1 MSKPMTILKK
11 LVWVGLTAASLW
23 TTGTAGTNGFYV
35 PTFRGQ
41 PGTTSSLW
49 ETFTVPTGAPGNRPN
64 AGTDLSPVLSQWA
77 QGALITGTGN
87 IYNMTE
93 AGVFTISYSST
104 APLGIVVLQM
114 RTFGTELDYNSVRLS
129 YDGGVLLT
137 TRTETDR
144 VQVGQP
150 GTPGSGVYVS
160 SAWQWDLSGRN
171 VGQYSISFN
180 AAEHSLS
187 FDSALLDV
195 QAVPEP
201 GTLALL
207 AIGAG
212 FLVVGLRRRK

>member
-1 MSKPMTILKK
+1 MNILKR
-11 LVWVGLTAASLW
+11 LGVVSAAVASMWVPTM
-23 TTGTAGTNGFYV
+23 AGTNGFYI

-41 PGTTSSLW
+41 PGSTSSLW

-64 AGTDLSPVLSQWA
+64 FGTDLSPVLTQLTP
-77 QGALITGTGN
+77 GALITGTGN
-87 IYNMTE
+87 IYNMAE
-93 AGVFTISYSST
+93 ASAFTISYASGSG
-104 APLGIVVLQM
+104 PLGLVVLQT
-114 RTFGTELDYNSVRLS
+114 RTFGTELDYNTVRLT
-129 YDGGVLLT
+129 YDGGSLT
-137 TRTETDR
+137 ATRTETDR
-144 VQVGQP
+144 VQVGAP

-171 VGQYSISFN
+171 VSQYSISFN

-195 QAVPEP
+195 QVVPEP
-201 GTLALL
+201 GTLALM

>member
-1 MSKPMTILKK
+1 MNILKK
-11 LVWVGLTAASLW
+11 VSVIGTAVVSMWMTAM
-23 TTGTAGTNGFYV
+23 AGTNGFYI

-41 PGTTSSLW
+41 PGSTSSLW

-64 AGTDLSPVLSQWA
+64 FGNDLSPVLTQLTP
-77 QGALITGTGN
+77 GALITGTGN
-87 IYNMTE
+87 IYNMAE
-93 AGVFTISYSST
+93 ASAFTIGYASASG
-104 APLGIVVLQM
+104 PLGLVVLQA

-129 YDGGVLLT
+129 YDGGFLT
-137 TRTETDR
+137 ATRTETDR
-144 VQVGQP
+144 VQVGTP

-195 QAVPEP
+195 QVVPEP
-201 GTLALL
+201 GTLALM

>member
-1 MSKPMTILKK
+1 MKILKR
-11 LVWVGLTAASLW
+11 LGVVSAAVASMWVPTM
-23 TTGTAGTNGFYV
+23 AGTNGFYI

-41 PGTTSSLW
+41 PGSTSSLW

-64 AGTDLSPVLSQWA
+64 FGTDLSPVLTQLTP
-77 QGALITGTGN
+77 GALITGTGN
-87 IYNMTE
+87 IYNMAE
-93 AGVFTISYSST
+93 ASAFTISYASGSG
-104 APLGIVVLQM
+104 PLGLVVLQT
-114 RTFGTELDYNSVRLS
+114 RTFGTELDYNTVRLT
-129 YDGGVLLT
+129 YDGGSLT
-137 TRTETDR
+137 ATRTETDR
-144 VQVGQP
+144 VQVGAP

-180 AAEHSLS
+180 AVEHSLS

-195 QAVPEP
+195 QVVPEP
-201 GTLALL
+201 GTLALM

>member
-1 MSKPMTILKK
+1 MNILKK
-11 LVWVGLTAASLW
+11 LCWIGIAAAPLWITA
-23 TTGTAGTNGFYV
+23 TAGTNGFYI

-64 AGTDLSPVLSQWA
+64 FGNDLSPVLTQLTP
-77 QGALITGTGN
+77 GALITGTGN
-87 IYNMTE
+87 IYNMAE
-93 AGVFTISYSST
+93 ASAFTISYASGSG
-104 APLGIVVLQM
+104 PLGLVVLQT
-114 RTFGTELDYNSVRLS
+114 RTFGTELDYNSVRLT
-129 YDGGVLLT
+129 YDGGSLMA

-144 VQVGQP
+144 VQVGAP

-201 GTLALL
+201 GTLALM

-212 FLVVGLRRRK
+212 FLVGGLRRRR

>member
-1 MSKPMTILKK
+1 MNLFTKIG
-11 LVWVGLTAASLW
+11 WVGAAMVSM
-23 TTGTAGTNGFYV
+23 GMAATAGTNGFYI

-64 AGTDLSPVLSQWA
+64 FGNDLSPVLTQLTP
-77 QGALITGTGN
+77 GALITGTGN
-87 IYNMTE
+87 IYNMAE
-93 AGVFTISYSST
+93 ASAFTISYASGSG
-104 APLGIVVLQM
+104 PLGLVVLQT
-114 RTFGTELDYNSVRLS
+114 RTFGTELDYNSVRLT
-129 YDGGVLLT
+129 YDGGSLMA

-144 VQVGQP
+144 VQVGAP

-201 GTLALL
+201 GTLALM

-212 FLVVGLRRRK
+212 FLVVGLRRRR

>member
-1 MSKPMTILKK
+1 MTIRNK
-11 LVWVGLTAASLW
+11 LCWVGIAAASLW
-23 TTGTAGTNGFYV
+23 ITARAGTNGFYI
-35 PTFRGQ
+35 PTFRGG

-93 AGVFTISYSST
+93 AGMFTISYSSPIS
-104 APLGIVVLQM
+104 PLGLVVLQM

-144 VQVGQP
+144 VRVGQP
-150 GTPGSGVYVS
+150 GTPGSGVFVS

-171 VGQYSISFN
+171 ISQYSISFN

-201 GTLALL
+201 GTLALM

>member
-1 MSKPMTILKK
+1 MNILKR
-11 LVWVGLTAASLW
+11 LGVVSAAVASMWVPTM
-23 TTGTAGTNGFYV
+23 AGTNGFYI

-41 PGTTSSLW
+41 PGSTSSLW

-64 AGTDLSPVLSQWA
+64 FGTDLSPVLTQLTP
-77 QGALITGTGN
+77 GALITGTGN
-87 IYNMTE
+87 IYNMAE
-93 AGVFTISYSST
+93 ASAFTISYASGSG
-104 APLGIVVLQM
+104 PLGLVVLQT
-114 RTFGTELDYNSVRLS
+114 RTFGTELDYNTVRLT
-129 YDGGVLLT
+129 YDGGSLT
-137 TRTETDR
+137 ATRTETDR
-144 VQVGQP
+144 VQVGAP

-180 AAEHSLS
+180 AVEHSLS

-195 QAVPEP
+195 QVVPEP
-201 GTLALL
+201 GTLALM